1 MIYESSSSYSS
12 GSGLNSDYEED
23 EDDEDYDKSYLL
35 YDGDLYGRFIAFI
48 IWEILGLP
56 YS

>member
-12 GSGLNSDYEED
+12 GSGSNSDYDEEED
-23 EDDEDYDKSYLL
+23 EDFDKSSLL
-35 YDGDLYGRFIAFI
+35 YDGDRYGRFIAFI